1 MKRSGFWFQTWKFQK
16 PSQELHFG
24 VTKKDTCLLFHIHVL
39 NLFKSWSNLGF
50 DQDSNGHKNSKKNQK
65 NEKPK
70 HIVFLCHI
78 VSIQVDKQGLDI
90 FKPEKACIYP

>member
-1 MKRSGFWFQTWKFQK
+1 M
-16 PSQELHFG
+16 
-24 VTKKDTCLLFHIHVL
+24 TKKDTGFPFHFHVL
-39 NLFKSWSNLGF
+39 YLFKSWSNLGF
-50 DQDSNGHKNSKKNQK
+50 DQDSNVHQNSKKNQK

-90 FKPEKACIYP
+90 YIQTRKIMYISTPKTLNSVL